1 MPPLPPTGVA
11 RVPRLRTPAEEG
23 GSWTREIPSHTFET
37 TERGVV
43 LGSLVIPWHR
53 VQEYRQIDYLT
64 PRGAWVEL
72 RERQV
77 AGLRLGAEVHAA
89 GGDQVDA
96 FRVAPGDE
104 DFVTRRELVELGE
117 RFEAVAVPAVELLEA
132 LAGREGEHGP
142 PGRLPS
148 CLIPDRAARRQRAS
162 RNPMFE

>member
-1 MPPLPPTGVA
+1 MREQL
-11 RVPRLRTPAEEG
+11 VPERILLDRAHDGALAGNVP
-23 GSWTREIPSHTFET
+23 HTFRHLG
-37 TERGVV
+37 ER
-43 LGSLVIPWHR
+43 LDLA
-53 VQEYRQIDYLT
+53 EQIA
-64 PRGAWVEL
+64 RSEL
-72 RERQV
+72 RERHV

-96 FRVAPGDE
+96 CGVAPGDE
-104 DFVTRRELVELGE
+104 DLVTRGELVELGE
-117 RFEAVAVPAVELLEA
+117 RFEAVAVLAVELLEA